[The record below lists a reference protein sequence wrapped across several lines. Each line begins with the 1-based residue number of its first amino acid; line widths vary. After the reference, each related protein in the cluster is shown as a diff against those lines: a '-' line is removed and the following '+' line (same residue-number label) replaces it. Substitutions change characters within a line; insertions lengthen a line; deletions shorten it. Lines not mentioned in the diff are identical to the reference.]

1 MFEYQQNNRYFA
13 QISDELK
20 EIGIEEL
27 DAQKAWDIQ
36 PVYRGIYFNA
46 SSESLYSINYTSRCL
61 TRVLAPLISF
71 KCHDDR
77 YLYKKAKEVNW
88 TKFFRIDHSF
98 AVFASVSNSRIT
110 HSQYAALRLK
120 DAIVDCFRESFG
132 NRPSVDP
139 NNPDL
144 WINLHIE
151 RNQATISLD
160 TSGGSLHRRG
170 YRKATLETPMQE
182 TVAAAMIK
190 FSEWNG
196 ERPLYDP
203 MCGSGTLICE
213 ALMYFCRIPSG
224 LLRQRFGFEFLPD
237 FNRDLWTEI
246 KQREDKKV
254 QPFQPG
260 ILAGSDLSKT
270 AVKSA
275 RKNIRNLPHGQE
287 VELRVCDLKEIPDL
301 SDNIIICNPPYGIR
315 TGSKESAGNLYKEF
329 GDFLKKRCQG
339 SEAFV
344 YFGDRSLIPKIGLR
358 PAWKKPL
365 RNGGLDGR
373 LAKFEIY

>member
-1 MFEYQQNNRYFA
+1 VTWGDLF
-13 QISDELK
+13 DE
-20 EIGIEEL
+20 
-27 DAQKAWDIQ
+27 
-36 PVYRGIYFNA
+36 N
-46 SSESLYSINYTSRCL
+46 
-61 TRVLAPLISF
+61 
-71 KCHDDR
+71 
-77 YLYKKAKEVNW
+77 
-88 TKFFRIDHSF
+88 HSF
-98 AVFASVSNSRIT
+98 AVFASVNKSQIT
-110 HSQYAALRLK
+110 HSQYAALRTK
-120 DAIVDCFRESFG
+120 DAIADYFRSSKG
-132 NRPSVDP
+132 KRPSVDP
-139 NNPDL
+139 KHPDV

-170 YRKATLETPMQE
+170 YRKATVETSMQE

-190 FSEWNG
+190 FSEWNS

-213 ALMYFCRIPSG
+213 ALMCFCRIPSG

-237 FNRDLWTEI
+237 FNRDLWAAI
-246 KQREDKKV
+246 KQREDKRV
-254 QPFQPG
+254 QPFRSG
-260 ILAGSDLSKT
+260 ILAGSDISKN

-275 RKNIRNLPHGQE
+275 RKNIQNLPHGQE
-287 VELRVCDLKEIPDL
+287 VELRVCDFKEIPDL
-301 SDNIIICNPPYGIR
+301 SDNIIICNPPYGLR
-315 TGSKESAGNLYKEF
+315 TGSKEFAGNLYKEL
-329 GDFLKKRCQG
+329 GDYLKKRCQG